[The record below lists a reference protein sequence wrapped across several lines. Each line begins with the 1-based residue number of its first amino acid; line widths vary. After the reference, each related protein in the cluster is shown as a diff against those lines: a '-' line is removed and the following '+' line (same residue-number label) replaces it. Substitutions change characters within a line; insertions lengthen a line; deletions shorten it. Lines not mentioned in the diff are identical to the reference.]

1 MMSKKIWG
9 ITGIVI
15 TLVGCGGTTTQEEMM
30 RKAIRRPKDDEE
42 VVQPVASPP
51 EIQTPPSVAGS
62 AGKST
67 VESSDPPGTPP
78 GVSTQPAET

>member
-42 VVQPVASPP
+42 VVQPAASPP

-62 AGKST
+62 AGKLS
-67 VESSDPPGTPP
+67 VESSDLPGCLLYTSPSP
-78 GVSTQPAET
+78 RD